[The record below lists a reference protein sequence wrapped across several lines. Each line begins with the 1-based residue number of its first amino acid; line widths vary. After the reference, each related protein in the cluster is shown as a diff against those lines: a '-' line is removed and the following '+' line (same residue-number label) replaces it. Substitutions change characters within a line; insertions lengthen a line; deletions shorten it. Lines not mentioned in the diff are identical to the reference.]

1 MRFPRTALM
10 GAALALGGC
19 ATAPLEQA
27 GSLRSYDR
35 MSDANGLVTRSK
47 IRVNKQDVLAA
58 KTIRI
63 ASTVFPARTDVVLN
77 ERNVAWLRTPSA
89 ASCVSA

>member
-35 MSDANGLVTRSK
+35 MSEANGLVTRSK

-58 KTIRI
+58 RRTGSHRP
-63 ASTVFPARTDVVLN
+63 SFPRARM
-77 ERNVAWLRTPSA
+77 S
-89 ASCVSA
+89 S